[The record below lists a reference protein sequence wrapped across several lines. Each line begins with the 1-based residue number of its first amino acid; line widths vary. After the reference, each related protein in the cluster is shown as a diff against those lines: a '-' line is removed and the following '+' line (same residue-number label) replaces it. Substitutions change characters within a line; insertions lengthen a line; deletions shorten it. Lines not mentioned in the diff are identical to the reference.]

1 MLATS
6 HVVIL
11 VTVCCLSIDF
21 VMFFGFNLSFCQIS
35 SFFVNF
41 PIIFMQ
47 RKSLL

>member
-21 VMFFGFNLSFCQIS
+21 VMFLIFH
-35 SFFVNF
+35 FVRSH
-41 PIIFMQ
+41 P
-47 RKSLL
+47 SL